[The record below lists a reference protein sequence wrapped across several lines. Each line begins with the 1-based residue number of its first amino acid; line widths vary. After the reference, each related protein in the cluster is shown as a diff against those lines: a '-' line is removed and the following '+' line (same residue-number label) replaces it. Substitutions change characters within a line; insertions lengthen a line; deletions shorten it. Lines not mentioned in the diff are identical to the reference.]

1 MLQTVLL
8 FFIFLHAQESAKIG
22 DRRDAW
28 NVVCPWRAV
37 TEAGSREWR
46 DSTARVVLCAGL

>member
-1 MLQTVLL
+1 MLQTVLF
-8 FFIFLHAQESAKIG
+8 FFIFLNAQESAKIG

-28 NVVCPWRAV
+28 NVVYPWRAV